1 MNNSLVSSS
10 LTDDTKQWITIDNQ
24 LKMLNEQQKHL
35 RIQKHLLSSRICEN
49 MEKINSN
56 KMALN
61 NVIIKKYE
69 KKDYSPLSYSYIESC
84 LNKIIKNKEHVD
96 LIVKKIK
103 DDRTIKSSFDIKT
116 L

>member
-35 RIQKHLLSSRICEN
+35 RIQKQLLSSRICEN